1 MVSGRR
7 WWQTESASSFTDEPV
22 CRHILS
28 VCNDKNNPIKSTV
41 PVSAYSDIAL
51 TYAQKSE
58 LKEAAL
64 KHYGP
69 LFERLG
75 QQYPELKE
83 KDFFYC
89 YLCLL
94 ELDNVQISALMQK
107 SISTIWDRESRLKRI
122 FGSKDKVSF
131 VLHRFMND

>member
-1 MVSGRR
+1 M
-7 WWQTESASSFTDEPV
+7 
-22 CRHILS
+22 
-28 VCNDKNNPIKSTV
+28 
-41 PVSAYSDIAL
+41 PVSAYADIAL
-51 TYAQKSE
+51 TYAQKAE

-64 KHYGP
+64 RHYGH
-69 LFERLG
+69 LFERLR

-122 FGSKDKVSF
+122 FGSEDKASAI
-131 VLHRFMND
+131 LHRFMND